1 MNDALTSGQTGC
13 LDALKGKAAAHPSGH
28 RPRLAVLLADFGDGG
43 VERMLVNIARG
54 LAEDGVPVDF
64 LVKQANRPYLP
75 ALSGRVRLI
84 ELREGGEG
92 GLLGA
97 LVAYLRENGPE
108 VLLSAKSADDR
119 LAIQAR
125 AAAGAAT
132 RVALRTGTNLS
143 ARLAVRGKNPLRCWL
158 ERRRVRRLYAKA
170 DHVICVSHGV
180 ADDLARITGLARQ
193 AIHVP
198 HNPVVT
204 PELLASARA
213 SAPHPWLVADQPG
226 RRPVVLGAGGLRR
239 QKNFPLLLRAFAR
252 LRREQ
257 DCRLIILGE
266 GRQRARLCRLAERL
280 GVAEDVSLPGFVSNP
295 YAYMARAA
303 LFVLSSYWE
312 GSPNVLTEAMALGT
326 PVVATDCPSGPREIL
341 DGGRYGELVGIDDD
355 AALARA
361 MARTLSR
368 PPAAEQLREAVSH
381 YTLACSTQEYMDA
394 LGLRCGA

>member
-1 MNDALTSGQTGC
+1 MVMNDALPSGRSGC
-13 LDALKGKAAAHPSGH
+13 LDAHKWKAAAHPSVY

-54 LAEDGVPVDF
+54 LAEEGVPVDF

-75 ALSGRVRLI
+75 ALSGQVRLI
-84 ELREGGEG
+84 ELREGGKG

-97 LVAYLRENGPE
+97 LVDYLRENGPE

-119 LAIQAR
+119 LAVQAR
-125 AAAGAAT
+125 AAAGVAT

-158 ERRRVRRLYAKA
+158 ERRRVRRLYARA

-204 PELLASARA
+204 PELFASARA
-213 SAPHPWLVADQPG
+213 SVPHPWLADRQG
-226 RRPVVLGAGGLRR
+226 QPVVLGAGGLRR

-341 DGGRYGELVGIDDD
+341 DGGHYGELVGIDDD
-355 AALARA
+355 AALAQA

-368 PPAAEQLREAVSH
+368 PPAAERLRQAVRH

-394 LGLRCGA
+394 LGLRHGA